1 MLQAGFKLL
10 GRLPAGAERLRA
22 EMTLRAIESTAAFS
36 VYGGG
41 STERERA
48 IRRMCD
54 IGEELRE
61 TRQVLRGLVGLS
73 SLYVVRGECTR
84 GFELTARCLELADPS
99 RDADLLVDI
108 HWNKALLANFA
119 GDLQRAL
126 ATLKD
131 GLAYAER
138 MNRSFSPEG
147 FLFNA
152 SFKVNLANA
161 CQLLGRIADSARFS
175 EEALQQARDSGH
187 LFSICFALTSPICAL
202 WRREPEIVRVHTEEA
217 IALAEKYGFATFL
230 AVGRVYHGWAL
241 AELGQVNAGV
251 EEMKDAIVSFRS
263 IRGFPREQYAISLL
277 ADGYVRLGRSEEAL
291 SMLNA
296 ALTHIEHS
304 GQKAEQAEMLRL
316 KGEVLLMGDADATA
330 EAESCFRAALEV
342 ALAQGAKWWE
352 LRATVSLVRLL
363 RDTNRP
369 DEAFTML
376 SAIYDWFTEAFNL
389 TDLREAK
396 TLLDE
401 LRAS

>member
-1 MLQAGFKLL
+1 
-10 GRLPAGAERLRA
+10 
-22 EMTLRAIESTAAFS
+22 MTLRAIESTAAFS

-41 STERERA
+41 STERERS

-54 IGEELRE
+54 IGQEIGE
-61 TRQVLRGLVGLS
+61 TDQVLRGLVGLS

-202 WRREPEIVRVHTEEA
+202 WRREPEMVRVHTEEA

-251 EEMKDAIVSFRS
+251 EEIKDAVASFRR
-263 IRGFPREQYAISLL
+263 IRGFPREQYAIALL
-277 ADGYVRLGRSEEAL
+277 ADGYARQGRSREAL

-296 ALTHIEHS
+296 ALCHIEQT

-316 KGEVLLMGDADATA
+316 KGEIVLMRDSSALP
-330 EAESCFRAALEV
+330 EAESCFRAALGV
-342 ALAQGAKWWE
+342 ARAQEARWWE
-352 LRATVSLVRLL
+352 LRTSVSLARLL
-363 RDTNRP
+363 RDTDRR
-369 DEAFTML
+369 DEARGIL
-376 SAIYDWFTEAFNL
+376 AEIYGWFTKGLELPDLKEA
-389 TDLREAK
+389 RA
-396 TLLDE
+396 LLNE
-401 LRAS
+401 LGA